1 MCDND
6 ATKELI
12 WNAFKDEWEQKVQ
25 TKPKLRTYVNFKK
38 SPVVEEY
45 VKNVLSRSDRSL
57 IAKFRCGI
65 LQLHIETGR
74 FNNTKLEERLCQI
87 CNSNTIE
94 DEFHFLCVCPHYEQE
109 RRCLYS
115 SVVNKSP
122 MFSEST
128 DKEKFDTL
136 MTHYNNY
143 VLKFLKCAWMKRR
156 EKLFV

>member
-1 MCDND
+1 MCDID

-12 WNAFKDEWEQKVQ
+12 WNAFNNENWEIE
-25 TKPKLRTYVNFKK
+25 LRTYVNFKK

-109 RRCLYS
+109 GVY
-115 SVVNKSP
+115 
-122 MFSEST
+122 
-128 DKEKFDTL
+128 TL
-136 MTHYNNY
+136 
-143 VLKFLKCAWMKRR
+143 L
-156 EKLFV
+156 